1 MNQPVYNPAPYQP
14 APYPPQPQPPQ
25 VQQPYPACPGQA
37 GGAPV
42 PFSPGYP
49 PQGAGYLSPAPAG
62 AAFAPYPPAVPAAPR
77 FSAAQQKDP
86 RKTGGRRAV
95 NLMSLLILLQSLL
108 MVGLQLAVM
117 GYSAAVGSDLIYR
130 DNLAL
135 IWLTLAMSPL
145 STALPFLAYML
156 VGKKDW
162 SSYLR
167 FEKTGFF
174 TGLLLVFAGLS
185 LCLLADY
192 PAYAVEALLESFGAS
207 SPSSAAPQ
215 IASMEEFWL
224 ELAGIAV
231 LVPLMEEFAFRGV
244 LLSGLRRYGT
254 GFAVVASGLLFG
266 MAHMSPVSVVFASLA
281 GLVMGFL
288 YAKTNNLWLT
298 VAVHALNNA
307 LSVVLNNAN
316 LLFPPQTAALLL
328 DALPLG
334 FVGLGALSLVLL
346 LIFRRRQTFGRKGPD
361 PVVEA
366 RPPLGPGESIGC
378 MVKAPMF
385 WGVAGMV
392 LVGAAI
398 LFL

>member
-1 MNQPVYNPAPYQP
+1 
-14 APYPPQPQPPQ
+14 
-25 VQQPYPACPGQA
+25 
-37 GGAPV
+37 
-42 PFSPGYP
+42 
-49 PQGAGYLSPAPAG
+49 
-62 AAFAPYPPAVPAAPR
+62 
-77 FSAAQQKDP
+77 
-86 RKTGGRRAV
+86 
-95 NLMSLLILLQSLL
+95 MSLLILLQSLL

-174 TGLLLVFAGLS
+174 TGLLLVLAGLG

-207 SPSSAAPQ
+207 SASSAAPQ

-346 LIFRRRQTFGRKGPD
+346 LIFRRRQAFGRKEPD